1 MRNDSLND
9 NFSNASEAPAWIRLL
24 GRISRSTPYFKG
36 KWRIM
41 GRVFHRWFI
50 NRRLRDD
57 VQLNSSTVIAC
68 DLWDEVSFGIWWGGE
83 TYEINETPY
92 FKSLLKP
99 SSVVS
104 DIGANVGYYS
114 LVAAPL
120 VGSTGRVYA
129 FEPASRQFASLK
141 KNALRNGFTQILP
154 NKLALADKP
163 GEAVLYQED
172 EFNTGSASLHHTG
185 PNNTKGEMVTL
196 TTLDDFVEP
205 LKLDRL
211 DVIKVDVEGY
221 ELAVLN
227 GGRKTLEEFHPT
239 LLIEVRESHQRQ
251 AGFSRKELFDWFTAR
266 NYLPFRIKPG
276 AGLTQIN
283 EPEDGNLIVFRHVSR
298 AG

>member
-9 NFSNASEAPAWIRLL
+9 DFSNASEAPAWTRLF

-41 GRVFHRWFI
+41 DRIFHRWFI
-50 NRRLRDD
+50 NKRLRDD
-57 VQLNSSTVIAC
+57 VQLNPSTIVAC

-83 TYEINETPY
+83 TYEIRETPY

-99 SSVVS
+99 SSVVF

-141 KNALRNGFTQILP
+141 KNASRNGFTQILP

-172 EFNTGSASLHHTG
+172 EFNTGSASLHRTG
-185 PNNTKGEMVTL
+185 HNNTKGEIVNVI
-196 TTLDDFVEP
+196 TLDDFVEP

-211 DVIKVDVEGY
+211 DVIK
-221 ELAVLN
+221 
-227 GGRKTLEEFHPT
+227 
-239 LLIEVRESHQRQ
+239 SM
-251 AGFSRKELFDWFTAR
+251 
-266 NYLPFRIKPG
+266 
-276 AGLTQIN
+276 
-283 EPEDGNLIVFRHVSR
+283 SR
-298 AG
+298 A

>member
-1 MRNDSLND
+1 
-9 NFSNASEAPAWIRLL
+9 
-24 GRISRSTPYFKG
+24 
-36 KWRIM
+36 M

-239 LLIEVRESHQRQ
+239 LLVEVKELHQRQ

-266 NYLPFRIKPG
+266 NYMPFRIKPG
-276 AGLTQIN
+276 ALLTPIN
-283 EPEDGNLIVFRHVSR
+283 EPEDGNLIVFRHVPQ